1 MQGPVKNSVTV
12 GVIGLGHW
20 GPNVVRNLARHPRVR
35 LSHVCDT
42 NPDTFERVQL
52 LADASCKRVT
62 DPELVFRDPE
72 VEAVV
77 IVTPAATHYAL
88 TKRALE
94 AGKHVFCE
102 KPLTIEV
109 AEGEEVC
116 ALADQAGRKLMVGHT
131 FLFNNAVL
139 KLKQLVDDGHLG
151 DIYYMSATRTHL
163 GLVRKDASVLWD
175 LAPHDVAI
183 MNFLLGASPSR
194 VSAVGARPLQLAW
207 EDVAFMHLTYPN
219 GVIGSVHV
227 SWVDSHKERMVA
239 VIGDKGRAVFNDL
252 DNLEPVRLFQKG
264 IGVCN
269 QVAPG
274 FGEYQFLLR
283 DGDIISPK
291 VELHEPLNR
300 MLDTFV
306 QVVLDNVPNL
316 SDGRMG
322 LEITRVLSAAAVS
335 MRHGGAPQDVNGCA
349 AAVESA
355 SVG

>member
-1 MQGPVKNSVTV
+1 MKGAPKNNLTA

-35 LSHVCDT
+35 LQYVCDT
-42 NPDTFERVQL
+42 NPETFERAQG
-52 LADASCKRVT
+52 LADASCRRVT
-62 DPELVFRDPE
+62 DPEVVLSDKE
-72 VEAVV
+72 VNAVV
-77 IVTPAATHYAL
+77 IVTPAASHYAL

-102 KPLTIEV
+102 KPLTLRV
-109 AEGEEVC
+109 MEGEELC
-116 ALADQAGRKLMVGHT
+116 ALAARNDLKLMVGHT

-139 KLKQLVDDGHLG
+139 KLKQLVSDGHLG
-151 DIYYMSATRTHL
+151 AIYYMTAMRTHL

-183 MNFLLGASPSR
+183 MNFLLGASPRR

-207 EDVAFMHLTYPN
+207 EDVAFMHLTYPS

-269 QVAPG
+269 QVVPG

-291 VELHEPLNR
+291 VELREPLNR

-306 QVVLDNVPNL
+306 QVVLDNVPNV

-322 LEITRVLSAAAVS
+322 LDITRVLSAAEES
-335 MRHGGAPQDVNGCA
+335 MRLGGAPQDVI
-349 AAVESA
+349 
-355 SVG
+355 